1 MTTLPRRKALL
12 RRRGLTLLAALVAV
26 ALAITIQ
33 GAGASTAPVSGMEA
47 PEQAPTSAYADQVLA
62 DSPISYWRLG
72 ETTGST
78 ASDVTGANPGTYTG
92 GVTLGQPGGL
102 TGDPDSAAAFDGVN
116 DYVLVPDSSS
126 LDLTA
131 GVTLEA
137 WIKRNKSGVWQ
148 VVVGKPGNGLSKYE
162 NYALWFNT
170 QNQVVA
176 YFGDGVG
183 FVSVVSP
190 LDTNWHHVA
199 ASYNNATARL
209 YVDGALAAQATSPIH
224 LTANSLPLNLGRTN
238 SGSYYFGGLLDEVAV
253 YATALSSDRILAHY
267 EAGRAIDGE
276 PPVVTLDLPAH
287 GSVAGSATPTFSG
300 NAGTMQG
307 DSATVTV
314 KVYAGSDALGTP
326 VQTLTT
332 TQQAGAY
339 SVDGLVCPQRRGLH
353 GSSAAERRRRQYR
366 L

>member
-1 MTTLPRRKALL
+1 
-12 RRRGLTLLAALVAV
+12 
-26 ALAITIQ
+26 
-33 GAGASTAPVSGMEA
+33 MEA
-47 PEQAPTSAYADQVLA
+47 PEQALASAYADQVFA

-72 ETTGST
+72 ETTGAT
-78 ASDVTGANPGTYTG
+78 AFDATGANPGSYTG

-137 WIKRNKSGVWQ
+137 WIKRNKSGAWQ

-190 LDTNWHHVA
+190 LDTSWHHVA

-209 YVDGALAAQATSPIH
+209 YVDGAQAAQATSPIH

-253 YATALSSDRILAHY
+253 YATALRQTESS
-267 EAGRAIDGE
+267 
-276 PPVVTLDLPAH
+276 
-287 GSVAGSATPTFSG
+287 PTTRLGALSTG
-300 NAGTMQG
+300 N
-307 DSATVTV
+307 
-314 KVYAGSDALGTP
+314 
-326 VQTLTT
+326 
-332 TQQAGAY
+332 
-339 SVDGLVCPQRRGLH
+339 RR
-353 GSSAAERRRRQYR
+353 S
-366 L
+366 